1 MSIVLLF
8 TPLTSFI
15 VLLCVLTKLNED
27 MMMMMMMWVQQTIR
41 DITIQPRFSYCD
53 YIITFIIQYS
63 MQIRQFVTDTSGI
76 EQCYFY
82 NLSLRLYWYVVT
94 VLEKTQWPGL
104 VVLGSRHYWLHVFAH
119 WCESCWLSCCWRVGW
134 SCLQIQLLRCTT

>member
-94 VLEKTQWPGL
+94 VSEKTQRPGL
-104 VVLGSRHYWLHVFAH
+104 VVVGSRHYCYGGGV
-119 WCESCWLSCCWRVGW
+119 EGLSMTNGPRNG
-134 SCLQIQLLRCTT
+134 T